1 MNSIGD
7 DCNELKKQYDAC
19 FNNWFSE
26 RFLKGETDDS
36 VCAPIFKVYQECVKV
51 SSSMKNPLWP
61 HADNI
66 ITPTQRAMREQK
78 IELREIETDY
88 TTASEFDNNNNSSTT
103 GNSGKSQGSQNKS

>member
-1 MNSIGD
+1 MNILISGHRTRRYRSMNSIGD

-36 VCAPIFKVYQECVKV
+36 VCAPIFKVYQECVK
-51 SSSMKNPLWP
+51 
-61 HADNI
+61 
-66 ITPTQRAMREQK
+66 RAMREQK

-88 TTASEFDNNNNSSTT
+88 STGTEYDNNNTA
-103 GNSGKSQGSQNKS
+103 SGSKSQSGQSKS

>member
-1 MNSIGD
+1 MNILKSGHRTRLYQSMNSIGD

-36 VCAPIFKVYQECVKV
+36 VCAPIFKVYQECVK
-51 SSSMKNPLWP
+51 
-61 HADNI
+61 
-66 ITPTQRAMREQK
+66 RAMREQK

-88 TTASEFDNNNNSSTT
+88 STGTEYDNNNTQ
-103 GNSGKSQGSQNKS
+103 SGSKNQSGQSKS